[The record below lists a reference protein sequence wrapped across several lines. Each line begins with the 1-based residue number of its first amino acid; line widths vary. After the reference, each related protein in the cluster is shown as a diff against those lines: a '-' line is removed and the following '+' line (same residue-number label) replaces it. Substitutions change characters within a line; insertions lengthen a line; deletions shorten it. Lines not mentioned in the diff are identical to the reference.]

1 MKRCSPQHSQS
12 HEPTEDFVH
21 RRPGKQTHTYRDHR
35 GPRWRGPILLVCAI
49 LFIFCGIQLV
59 AYFADAWKTQQ
70 ASDTMRSLYHADSEP
85 TKMPEATITATVAVT
100 IAPTVTPAPAFT
112 TSPTATPNLRLEI
125 VPYPDGSANAAGSRF
140 TQLRQQNKDI
150 IGWLTIE
157 GMLDEAVVQADN
169 VTYLNRDALRNH
181 NVNGAIFLDEI
192 CDLTTRPYT
201 LFLYGHNMKTGLM
214 FGGLRNYE
222 NLTYYK
228 NNPFINFDT
237 VYEAGR
243 YVIFAV
249 ETVSIDPDSLFYV
262 DFTALNSLELVQR
275 EAALQELMQQSV
287 YRCTVDVQ
295 PQDQLLL
302 LITCVGEEDERRVV
316 AARRLRE
323 GETEDDVWEL
333 VRKTRERK

>member
-1 MKRCSPQHSQS
+1 MKRRLLHHAQS
-12 HEPTEDFVH
+12 HEPTEDFV
-21 RRPGKQTHTYRDHR
+21 RRRSRRNAHAYRDHR
-35 GPRWRGPILLVCAI
+35 GPRWRKPLLWGCMI
-49 LFIFCGIQLV
+49 LFIFCGIQLL

-70 ASDTMRSLYHADSEP
+70 ASDTMRSLYHADWEP
-85 TKMPEATITATVAVT
+85 SKMPETTISVT
-100 IAPTVTPAPAFT
+100 PAITPAPTVTPAPAVT
-112 TSPTATPNLRLEI
+112 AAPSATPSLWLDAI
-125 VPYPDGSANAAGSRF
+125 PYPDGSADAAGSRF

-150 IGWLTIE
+150 IGWLSIE
-157 GMLDEAVVQADN
+157 GMLDEPVVQADN
-169 VTYLNRDALRNH
+169 VTYLNRDALGNH

-214 FGGLRNYE
+214 FGCLRNYE

-228 NNPFINFDT
+228 NNPFITFDT
-237 VYEAGR
+237 VYETGQ

-249 ETVSIDPDSLFYV
+249 GKVSIDPASFFYV
-262 DFTALNSLELVQR
+262 DFTGLNSLELVQR
-275 EAALQELMQQSV
+275 EAALQVLMQRSM

-302 LITCVGEEDERRVV
+302 LVTCVGEDDERRVV

-323 GETEDDVWEL
+323 GETEDDVLEL
-333 VRKTRERK
+333 VKKTRERK